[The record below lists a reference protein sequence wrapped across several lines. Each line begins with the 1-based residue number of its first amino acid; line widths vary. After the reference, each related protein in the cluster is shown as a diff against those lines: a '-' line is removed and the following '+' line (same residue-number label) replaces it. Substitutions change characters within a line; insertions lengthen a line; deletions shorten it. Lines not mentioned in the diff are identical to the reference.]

1 VQSPVPKRISAAA
14 VLTILL
20 TIAGCAGTGG
30 IAPQDHAIEPSSL
43 DAGNAI
49 RAANRDAQWPA
60 ADWWRAYNDPQL
72 NDWIDAAQAGNP
84 SLAAAQAR
92 VREALSMAGV
102 ARAALAPQVNASLSI
117 QRQKWADNVY
127 YGPGPLAGEQSW
139 NNTGTL
145 ALSYHLDLWG
155 RDRNAAESALD
166 AAHAS
171 AADARAAQ
179 LELQANVVRTYI
191 GMSLDYALLDI
202 AKATLQ
208 QQQQIV
214 DLASRRLKGGIGT
227 QLEVSQAETPL
238 PEYERQIDALDEQIA
253 LGRNQLAALA
263 GKGPGAGD
271 AIRRPALSLAAP
283 AGLPAALPAEL
294 IGHRPDVVAA
304 RWTVAAQA
312 RGIDVAKADFYPDIN
327 LLASI
332 GGYAAMGPLF
342 QFLKSPSHS
351 WSAGPALSLPIFDG
365 GRLRAQLGAASAGYD
380 EAVERYNQ
388 SIVGALKDIA
398 DQVIRLR
405 SLATQADDAARSV
418 AAAQRNYDLAREGY
432 RRGLTDYLN
441 VLVAQNQLLRAQEG
455 VAKVQAE
462 RLGAHASLVT
472 ALGGGL
478 DEPGNGPKAD
488 ETLPGHGKGKAASAT
503 GDAAAKVTNVAAPA
517 GAQRSLPVTNNAGS
531 VAGNGAAVADN
542 AGAEPADASVPASAA
557 SHASSH
563 AANRA
568 QARNNAATGNG
579 VNVAGKSAA
588 KSADASALTDT
599 ASHTASRAHAS
610 NDGATGDAATV
621 TSSAATTGTNTG
633 AAATTPRASA
643 AANAPAAD

>member
-1 VQSPVPKRISAAA
+1 MQSPVRKGIAAA
-14 VLTILL
+14 SVLTILL
-20 TIAGCAGTGG
+20 TIAGCASTGG
-30 IAPQDHAIEPSSL
+30 VAPQTRTINASSL
-43 DAGNAI
+43 DVGNAI
-49 RAANRDAQWPA
+49 RAANADAQWPA

-72 NDWIDAAQAGNP
+72 NQWIADAEAGNP
-84 SLAAAQAR
+84 SLAVAQAR
-92 VREALSMAGV
+92 VREAASMAGV
-102 ARAALAPQVNASLSI
+102 ARAALAPHVNGSLSI
-117 QRQKWADNVY
+117 QREQWPDNVF

-145 ALSYHLDLWG
+145 ALAYHLDFWG
-155 RDRNAAESALD
+155 KDKNAAERALD
-166 AAHAS
+166 LAHAS

-191 GMSLDYALLDI
+191 EMSLSYARLDI

-214 DLASRRLKGGIGT
+214 DLANRRLKGGIGT
-227 QLEVSQAETPL
+227 QLEVSQAETPM
-238 PEYERQIDALDEQIA
+238 PEYERQIDAIEENIA

-271 AIRRPALSLAAP
+271 AIQRPTLSLAAP

-312 RGIDVAKADFYPDIN
+312 RGIDVAKAGFYPDIN

-351 WSAGPALSLPIFDG
+351 WSVGPALTLPIFDG
-365 GRLRAQLGAASAGYD
+365 GRLRSQLGAASAGYD

-388 SIVGALKDIA
+388 SIVTALKDIS
-398 DQVIRLR
+398 DQVIRIR
-405 SLATQADDAARSV
+405 SLTTQADDADRSV
-418 AAAQRNYDLAREGY
+418 AAARRNYDLSREGF

-462 RLGAHASLVT
+462 RLGAHASLMT

-478 DEPGNGPKAD
+478 DDPANGPRD
-488 ETLPGHGKGKAASAT
+488 NETLPAHGKG
-503 GDAAAKVTNVAAPA
+503 
-517 GAQRSLPVTNNAGS
+517 NNEGKSGS
-531 VAGNGAAVADN
+531 ADN
-542 AGAEPADASVPASAA
+542 GTAKADAN
-557 SHASSH
+557 
-563 AANRA
+563 AN
-568 QARNNAATGNG
+568 ARTNAVTTAT
-579 VNVAGKSAA
+579 
-588 KSADASALTDT
+588 
-599 ASHTASRAHAS
+599 TASRA
-610 NDGATGDAATV
+610 
-621 TSSAATTGTNTG
+621 
-633 AAATTPRASA
+633 P
-643 AANAPAAD
+643 NAPASE

>member
-1 VQSPVPKRISAAA
+1 MQSPVRKGIAAA
-14 VLTILL
+14 SVLTILL
-20 TIAGCAGTGG
+20 TIAGCASTGG
-30 IAPQDHAIEPSSL
+30 VAPQTRTINASSL
-43 DAGNAI
+43 DVGNAI
-49 RAANRDAQWPA
+49 RAANADAQWPA
-60 ADWWRAYNDPQL
+60 ADWWRAYDDPQL
-72 NDWIDAAQAGNP
+72 NQWIADAEAGNP
-84 SLAAAQAR
+84 SLAVAQAR
-92 VREALSMAGV
+92 VREAASMAGV
-102 ARAALAPQVNASLSI
+102 ARAALAPHVNGSLSI
-117 QRQKWADNVY
+117 QREQWPDNVF

-145 ALSYHLDLWG
+145 ALAYHLDFWG
-155 RDRNAAESALD
+155 KDKNAAERALD
-166 AAHAS
+166 LAHAS

-191 GMSLDYALLDI
+191 EMSLSYARLDI

-214 DLASRRLKGGIGT
+214 DLANRRLKGGIGT
-227 QLEVSQAETPL
+227 QLEVSQAETPM
-238 PEYERQIDALDEQIA
+238 PEYERQIDAIEENIA

-271 AIRRPALSLAAP
+271 AIQRPTLSLAAP

-312 RGIDVAKADFYPDIN
+312 RGIDVAKAGFYPDIN

-351 WSAGPALSLPIFDG
+351 WSVGPALTLPIFDG
-365 GRLRAQLGAASAGYD
+365 GRLRSQLGAASAGYD

-388 SIVGALKDIA
+388 SIVTALKDIS
-398 DQVIRLR
+398 DQVIRIR
-405 SLATQADDAARSV
+405 SLTTQADDADRSV
-418 AAAQRNYDLAREGY
+418 AAARRNYDLSREGF

-462 RLGAHASLVT
+462 RLGAHASLMT

-478 DEPGNGPKAD
+478 DDPANGPRD
-488 ETLPGHGKGKAASAT
+488 NETLPAHGKG
-503 GDAAAKVTNVAAPA
+503 
-517 GAQRSLPVTNNAGS
+517 NNEGKSGS
-531 VAGNGAAVADN
+531 ADN
-542 AGAEPADASVPASAA
+542 GTAKADAN
-557 SHASSH
+557 
-563 AANRA
+563 AN
-568 QARNNAATGNG
+568 ARTNAVTTAT
-579 VNVAGKSAA
+579 
-588 KSADASALTDT
+588 
-599 ASHTASRAHAS
+599 TASRA
-610 NDGATGDAATV
+610 
-621 TSSAATTGTNTG
+621 
-633 AAATTPRASA
+633 P
-643 AANAPAAD
+643 NAPASE

>member
-1 VQSPVPKRISAAA
+1 MWRNRAVSGIKRIAAAA

-20 TIAGCAGTGG
+20 TIAGCASTGG
-30 IAPQDHAIEPSSL
+30 VAPQDHALAPSSL

-49 RAANRDAQWPA
+49 RAANTDAQWPA
-60 ADWWRAYNDPQL
+60 ADWWRAYHDPQL
-72 NDWIDAAQAGNP
+72 DQWIDAAQAGNP

-102 ARAALAPQVNASLSI
+102 ARAALAPQVNGSLSI

-145 ALSYHLDLWG
+145 GLSYHLDLWG
-155 RDRNAAESALD
+155 KDRNAAERALD

-191 GMSLDYALLDI
+191 GMSLNYALLDI
-202 AKATLQ
+202 AQATLQ

-214 DLASRRLKGGIGT
+214 DLANRRLKGGIGT
-227 QLEVSQAETPL
+227 QLEVSQAETPM

-271 AIRRPALSLAAP
+271 AIQRPTLSLATP

-388 SIVGALKDIA
+388 SIVGALKDIS

-405 SLATQADDAARSV
+405 SLATQAGDADRSV
-418 AAAQRNYDLAREGY
+418 AAAQRNYDLSREGY

-455 VAKVQAE
+455 VAKVRAE
-462 RLGAHASLVT
+462 RLGAHASLMT

-478 DEPGNGPKAD
+478 DEPGNGPQAD
-488 ETLPGHGKGKAASAT
+488 ETLPGHGKGK
-503 GDAAAKVTNVAAPA
+503 GN
-517 GAQRSLPVTNNAGS
+517 GNAV
-531 VAGNGAAVADN
+531 VAGNNAAVST
-542 AGAEPADASVPASAA
+542 GTLTTQHP
-557 SHASSH
+557 
-563 AANRA
+563 
-568 QARNNAATGNG
+568 AATP
-579 VNVAGKSAA
+579 
-588 KSADASALTDT
+588 
-599 ASHTASRAHAS
+599 
-610 NDGATGDAATV
+610 
-621 TSSAATTGTNTG
+621 
-633 AAATTPRASA
+633 PRASA
-643 AANAPAAD
+643 AAHLPAATTPAAE

>member
-1 VQSPVPKRISAAA
+1 MQSPVTKRVAAAA

-20 TIAGCAGTGG
+20 TMAGCASTGG
-30 IAPQDHAIEPSSL
+30 IAPQASRTDAASL

-49 RAANRDAQWPA
+49 RAAAADAQWPVA
-60 ADWWRAYNDPQL
+60 NWWRTYRDPQL
-72 NDWIDAAQAGNP
+72 DAWIEAALAGNP

-92 VREALSMAGV
+92 VREAMSMAGV
-102 ARAALAPQVNASLSI
+102 ARSALAPQVNADLSI
-117 QRQKWADNVY
+117 KRQKWADNLY

-155 RDRNAAESALD
+155 KDRNAAERALD

-191 GMSLDYALLDI
+191 EMSLNYALLDI
-202 AKATLQ
+202 ARATLQ
-208 QQQQIV
+208 QQQQIA
-214 DLASRRLKGGIGT
+214 DLAHRRLKGGIGT

-238 PEYERQIDALDEQIA
+238 PEYERQIDALEEKIA

-271 AIRRPALSLAAP
+271 SLQRPALSLAAP

-304 RWTVAAQA
+304 RWSVAAQA
-312 RGIDVAKADFYPDIN
+312 RGIDVAKAGFYPDID

-342 QFLKSPSHS
+342 QFLKNPSHS

-365 GRLRAQLGAASAGYD
+365 GRLRAQLGAATASYD
-380 EAVERYNQ
+380 EAVQQYNQ
-388 SIVGALKDIA
+388 TIVGALKDIS
-398 DQVIRLR
+398 DQVIRMR
-405 SLATQADDAARSV
+405 SLTTQAQDAERSV
-418 AAAQRNYDLAREGY
+418 AAARKNYELSREGY
-432 RRGLTDYLN
+432 RRGLTDYVN
-441 VLVAQNQLLRAQEG
+441 VLIAQNQLLRAQEG
-455 VAKVQAE
+455 VAKIQAE

-478 DEPGNGPKAD
+478 DEPRNGPQVSQ
-488 ETLPGHGKGKAASAT
+488 TLPGPREGEGNTPGKDARNDEGNDAHNNEGKGRATSQGQPADSSADVGLRHAPGQPLAAAPTPLAARNAT
-503 GDAAAKVTNVAAPA
+503 GAH
-517 GAQRSLPVTNNAGS
+517 
-531 VAGNGAAVADN
+531 NGAAA
-542 AGAEPADASVPASAA
+542 AGAPS
-557 SHASSH
+557 
-563 AANRA
+563 
-568 QARNNAATGNG
+568 TY
-579 VNVAGKSAA
+579 
-588 KSADASALTDT
+588 
-599 ASHTASRAHAS
+599 
-610 NDGATGDAATV
+610 
-621 TSSAATTGTNTG
+621 
-633 AAATTPRASA
+633 
-643 AANAPAAD
+643 